1 MPKVEVVEN
10 GVHALETI
18 KTLQAEGY
26 QKDDIHLF
34 AHSEEREEHLTEA
47 IQTSEMGMGDQ
58 GLMNSIGNLFKKR
71 GDELR
76 SQFEALGLS
85 QQEADTYEKEL
96 DNGRLVLVAAKE

>member
-10 GVHALETI
+10 GVHALEKI
-18 KTLQAEGY
+18 QSLQAAGY

-34 AHSEEREEHLTEA
+34 AHYEKREEDLTKEL
-47 IQTSEMGMGDQ
+47 QTAEMGIGDQ
-58 GLMNSIGNLFKKR
+58 GLMNSIGNMFKKR